1 MQSCNAAA
9 PTDREKGT
17 VQGGGKRVYPA
28 TPGSKTQRAQ
38 HHLTKK
44 LMDEVS
50 GPHREL
56 LATLRRSHSPP
67 SRLARKATASLA
79 MPRDFML
86 VKTTA
91 RSCKGLQGLLGGR
104 CDVSTYTAAKG
115 EGHEGSACTVRR
127 VGPGLPFLA
136 LS

>member
-1 MQSCNAAA
+1 M
-9 PTDREKGT
+9 EKGF
-17 VQGGGKRVYPA
+17 
-28 TPGSKTQRAQ
+28 TQLLLAAEHKG

-56 LATLRRSHSPP
+56 LVTLHRSHSPLC
-67 SRLARKATASLA
+67 RLARKAMASLA
-79 MPRDFML
+79 MPSNFTP
-86 VKTTA
+86 VKMTVK
-91 RSCKGLQGLLGGR
+91 SCKGLLGGL
-104 CDVSTYTAAKG
+104 CDVSMYTAAKG
-115 EGHEGSACTVRR
+115 EGHDVHEGSARTMRK